1 MEDARDPIRRVGD
14 AVCDGLR
21 QIGDFSYAILP
32 RDIAHA
38 LGDLKK
44 SVLTE
49 VRNAIDRDIDWIGD
63 RVASGDK
70 LREEWHEKCHQNTTT
85 DASSA
90 PSA

>member
-14 AVCDGLR
+14 AVSDGLR
-21 QIGDFSYAILP
+21 EIGDFCYAILP

-49 VRNAIDRDIDWIGD
+49 VRNALDWEIDWIGE
-63 RVASGDK
+63 RVAGGDK
-70 LREEWHEKCHQNTTT
+70 LREEWHEKCHQNTTN